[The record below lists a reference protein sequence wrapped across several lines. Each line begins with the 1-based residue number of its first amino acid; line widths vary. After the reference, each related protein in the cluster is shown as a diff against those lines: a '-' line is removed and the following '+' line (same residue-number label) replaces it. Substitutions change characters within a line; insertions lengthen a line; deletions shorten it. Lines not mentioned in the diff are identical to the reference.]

1 MEEKI
6 ASARGVKNANA
17 KKKDANVRRVSV
29 NVGMVNVNVYMVNVV
44 MVNANADMERV
55 SVDMVKV
62 NVVMVNANADMEK
75 VNAIMEKVNAIME
88 KVNAITV
95 NANAI
100 MEKVNAITVNANAIT
115 EKANA
120 ITERTTAKV
129 DAVRNTRR
137 KKRSALWESWNDP
150 LVSNKH
156 PLKWSRSSS
165 SRVLRIP
172 CCLSSLL
179 MLLLLLLHNPLPTWN
194 MRPLHPLALNW
205 SKFPSSLSS
214 VQCLFTGSETNII
227 TLTTLIRQSL
237 RNLEVGVISGLQYQE
252 HLLGLGTAFH
262 STMPILPVWEVHH

>member
-6 ASARGVKNANA
+6 ASARRVKNANA

-29 NVGMVNVNVYMVNVV
+29 NVGMENVNVDMVNVV

-55 SVDMVKV
+55 SVVMV
-62 NVVMVNANADMEK
+62 NVNVDMVNANADMEK

-88 KVNAITV
+88 KV
-95 NANAI
+95 
-100 MEKVNAITVNANAIT
+100 NAIT

>member
-1 MEEKI
+1 
-6 ASARGVKNANA
+6 
-17 KKKDANVRRVSV
+17 
-29 NVGMVNVNVYMVNVV
+29 
-44 MVNANADMERV
+44 
-55 SVDMVKV
+55 
-62 NVVMVNANADMEK
+62 
-75 VNAIMEKVNAIME
+75 
-88 KVNAITV
+88 
-95 NANAI
+95 

>member
-29 NVGMVNVNVYMVNVV
+29 NVGMVNVNVDMVNVV

-75 VNAIMEKVNAIME
+75 VNAIMEKV
-88 KVNAITV
+88 
-95 NANAI
+95 NAI

-194 MRPLHPLALNW
+194 MHPLHPLALNW